1 MAKKSM
7 IVKNQKRKALV
18 EKYKKVRSE
27 LVAIVKDANASIE
40 SKMDAMA
47 KLSKLPKNS
56 SKVRIRNRC
65 ALTGRPRG
73 YIRFFDLS
81 RMAFRELALDGK
93 LPGVK
98 KTSW

>member
-7 IVKNQKRKALV
+7 IVKNQKRV
-18 EKYKKVRSE
+18 ELAKKFEAKRKS
-27 LVAIVKDANASIE
+27 LVAILKNEEASIE
-40 SKMDAMA
+40 DKMEASA
-47 KLSKLPKNS
+47 RLSKLPKNS
-56 SKVRIRNRC
+56 SKIRVRNRC

-73 YIRFFDLS
+73 YMKFFDLS
-81 RMAFRELALDGK
+81 RIAFRELASDGK